1 MTDRSSQHWYPTAAY
16 LYTLHLD
23 GPALA
28 WEYLRRNPSYR
39 RDWLRRRRK
48 PDAAQAWGLRLLED
62 PGLDARDAHPAWF
75 PDHDGVVQLYPD
87 ADPPPDA
94 HTFEFW
100 RIPGRK
106 QLTHDGKRLVLV
118 SHWPGCCVRLALAPD
133 LEDGSAYLYAT
144 RACAT
149 PCARYRTLAAKLDAL
164 SAATV
169 AAPVATARSRPTPAA
184 LLELHTLQAL
194 DATLAGASLRE
205 VAEGLFGA
213 DAVAAD
219 WHKDSALR
227 ARVRRL
233 VRRGDELMH
242 GGYRR
247 LAQLPMFPS
256 H

>member
-1 MTDRSSQHWYPTAAY
+1 MTDRRSQHWYPTAAY

-28 WEYLRRNPSYR
+28 WEYLRRNPNYR

-75 PDHDGVVQLYPD
+75 PDHDAVVQLYPD

-118 SHWPGCCVRLALAPD
+118 SHWPGWMRYLPQLWQRLWQRPAVAPRPPRCWNCIPCRR
-133 LEDGSAYLYAT
+133 SM
-144 RACAT
+144 RPSRKP
-149 PCARYRTLAAKLDAL
+149 PCARWPKVC
-164 SAATV
+164 SARM
-169 AAPVATARSRPTPAA
+169 PSRPTGTRTAPCVPACGGWC
-184 LLELHTLQAL
+184 
-194 DATLAGASLRE
+194 AGAI
-205 VAEGLFGA
+205 G
-213 DAVAAD
+213 
-219 WHKDSALR
+219 
-227 ARVRRL
+227 
-233 VRRGDELMH
+233 
-242 GGYRR
+242 
-247 LAQLPMFPS
+247 
-256 H
+256 

>member
-75 PDHDGVVQLYPD
+75 PDHDAVVQLYPD

-133 LEDGSAYLYAT
+133 LEDGSAIS
-144 RACAT
+144 T
-149 PCARYRTLAAKLDAL
+149 PH
-164 SAATV
+164 
-169 AAPVATARSRPTPAA
+169 APAPRPVRATARSLRSWMRYLPQPWPRLWQQPAPAPRPPRCWNCIPCKRSTRPSREPPCARWAKVCSARMPSRPTGTKTVHCVPAY
-184 LLELHTLQAL
+184 
-194 DATLAGASLRE
+194 G
-205 VAEGLFGA
+205 GWY
-213 DAVAAD
+213 AAAM
-219 WHKDSALR
+219 S
-227 ARVRRL
+227 
-233 VRRGDELMH
+233 
-242 GGYRR
+242 
-247 LAQLPMFPS
+247 
-256 H
+256 